1 MNQQMYD
8 IVVIGSP
15 TYDIISAPYMDSQ
28 ERVLSGSS
36 TMSCSVAARLSL
48 ESIAILGSIGPDF
61 RTQFISD
68 IKRIG
73 LPEYV
78 VVNAENTCGFN
89 IVCDGNNGPSLDLL
103 GTAGNIGIRDIPD
116 EFLLA
121 KNIIL
126 SPALHEIDVELVEW
140 LSSSSESRLHF
151 APRGLLRRVTNGGR
165 VVYDDNS
172 TVIKTILDSVDIIC
186 VNQQESFIISGEKD
200 PFLSAELL
208 SESGIA
214 TVIVTLGEQGSII
227 YDGRDFVS
235 IPAYESNVKS
245 CFFAGDAYLAAF
257 AFQQLSKDSLI
268 ESGLFATGV
277 ASIISEKPSFDHPLD
292 TKEIQRRIS
301 IISDLVHI
309 R

>member
-1 MNQQMYD
+1 MYD

-15 TYDIISAPYMDSQ
+15 TYDIISAPYLDTQ

-36 TMSCSVAARLSL
+36 TMSCSVATRLAL
-48 ESIAILGSIGPDF
+48 ENIALLGSVGPDF

-89 IVCDGNNGPSLDLL
+89 IVCDGYNGPSLDLL
-103 GTAGNIGIRDIPD
+103 NVAGKIGIRDIPD

-121 KNIIL
+121 KSIIL
-126 SPALHEIDVELVEW
+126 SPALHELDVELVEW

-172 TVIKTILDSVDIIC
+172 TVIKTILDSVDTVC
-186 VNQQESFIISGEKD
+186 VNQQESSIISGEKD
-200 PFLSAELL
+200 PLLSAELL
-208 SESGIA
+208 SESGIS
-214 TVIVTLGEQGSII
+214 TVIVTLGEKGSII

-235 IPAYESNVKS
+235 IPAIESDVKS
-245 CFFAGDAYLAAF
+245 CLFAGDAYLAAF
-257 AFQQLSKDSLI
+257 ASNQLRKDNLV

-277 ASIISEKPSFDHPLD
+277 ASIVSEKPSFDFPLD
-292 TKEIQRRIS
+292 TIEIQRRIS
-301 IISDLVHI
+301 KISDLVHV